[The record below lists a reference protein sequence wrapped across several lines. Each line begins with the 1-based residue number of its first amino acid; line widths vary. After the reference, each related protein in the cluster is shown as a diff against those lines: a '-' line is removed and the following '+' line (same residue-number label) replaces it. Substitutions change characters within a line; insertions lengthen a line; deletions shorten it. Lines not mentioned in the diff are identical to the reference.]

1 MPYRPRCL
9 PVAEEYE
16 GKNKVKVKAMG
27 SGAGLSEHIS
37 DDEVIFGGLRT
48 KEGKFLC
55 LMCASFLQG
64 VFFGRN
70 CRKSLWEA
78 GVNVKLAGNMI
89 VAAILISSARPSRH
103 CHAEFRKS
111 PV

>member
-1 MPYRPRCL
+1 MIVVGHYKCLTSPLL

-55 LMCASFLQG
+55 LMCASFFARC
-64 VFFGRN
+64 FF
-70 CRKSLWEA
+70 LVE
-78 GVNVKLAGNMI
+78 I
-89 VAAILISSARPSRH
+89 V
-103 CHAEFRKS
+103 
-111 PV
+111 

>member
-1 MPYRPRCL
+1 MIVVRHYSLNSPLL

-55 LMCASFLQG
+55 LMCASFLHG
-64 VFFGRN
+64 V
-70 CRKSLWEA
+70 SLW
-78 GVNVKLAGNMI
+78 KLYEIIMGGW
-89 VAAILISSARPSRH
+89 
-103 CHAEFRKS
+103 
-111 PV
+111 

>member
-1 MPYRPRCL
+1 MRERIPSTGTLIMGFVNCVYDFNATLQVPYRPLCL

-48 KEGKFLC
+48 KEGKFFMPHVWL
-55 LMCASFLQG
+55 
-64 VFFGRN
+64 V
-70 CRKSLWEA
+70 
-78 GVNVKLAGNMI
+78 
-89 VAAILISSARPSRH
+89 SAR
-103 CHAEFRKS
+103 CFFKEI
-111 PV
+111 V

>member
-1 MPYRPRCL
+1 MGFLKFEYVNFNAALQVPYRPLCL

-64 VFFGRN
+64 VFSFLVEIVWNHCGRP
-70 CRKSLWEA
+70 
-78 GVNVKLAGNMI
+78 G
-89 VAAILISSARPSRH
+89 
-103 CHAEFRKS
+103 
-111 PV
+111 

>member
-37 DDEVIFGGLRT
+37 DDEVIFWWPSNQRGQVPLPHV
-48 KEGKFLC
+48 C
-55 LMCASFLQG
+55 L
-64 VFFGRN
+64 VF
-70 CRKSLWEA
+70 
-78 GVNVKLAGNMI
+78 
-89 VAAILISSARPSRH
+89 AR
-103 CHAEFRKS
+103 CFFW
-111 PV
+111 